1 MKGGK
6 FHFFYLARVC
16 FNPTRSILSIQKLS
30 FSILLLL
37 ILAQFSLPVKSF
49 AQEAD
54 SLRLKKYYKLIYAD
68 SSAVVKSDTVI
79 PADTNILKV
88 KKRWHVRFYYKY
100 MYVGEEEG
108 NRYVFRKG
116 QSHFEG
122 KTVGSIRLMR
132 LEPFGTNIDDTVKI
146 LKDGLINTGNAIH
159 AITNK
164 RVILNN
170 LLFDEGDVLGALTLA
185 ESERLLRSLEYI
197 QDVRIYGE
205 TRENSDTVDILVI
218 TKDVFSIDLGL
229 NPTDYN
235 EIEVMVRDANMF
247 GLGHEFRNNFII
259 STERR
264 PGYEGRYSV
273 QSIFGT
279 YMRADIQYA
288 NTPDSVLAGGGFNRD
303 FVSTEIH
310 DAGGVS
316 YFYRIL
322 SPYQKD
328 DDDRETR
335 LEYGGHLLDGWYGHS
350 FPLKTKSVEFANHT
364 TFVIAGRSILS
375 KFTERPENIEDSSRL
390 FQDNILSLVGLT
402 YSRSSFHKE
411 ILLFRFGITEDIP
424 VGRSFTVTGGYQA
437 GEAVSRYYTG
447 VGISIGRHFRKA
459 GYFFNNLQLGSF
471 IHQKTLEDG
480 AAQFTCSYY
489 SRLIAPQRDFK
500 ERLFFTLRYVH
511 GINRTYL
518 NDRLD
523 FYDYNILPGIESF
536 DVSGNNVL
544 GAGAGISIYS
554 PWNLFGFRIGFQ
566 SFADISYVS
575 EADNWQIHSRPY
587 WGMGAGLRLNNESFL
602 FGTISSSVTFYPSP
616 PPDVS
621 AVGILLSV
629 NPSRKLPDFN
639 PSKPQTAEYSRRDKV
654 YYYF

>member
-1 MKGGK
+1 M
-6 FHFFYLARVC
+6 
-16 FNPTRSILSIQKLS
+16 SIQKHS
-30 FSILLLL
+30 ISILLLL
-37 ILAQFSLPVKSF
+37 ILAKFSLPVKSF
-49 AQEAD
+49 SQETD

-68 SSAVVKSDTVI
+68 SSVVVKDDTVI
-79 PADTNILKV
+79 SANESILKV

-108 NRYVFRKG
+108 KRYVARTD
-116 QSHFEG
+116 QPSYEG
-122 KTVGSIRLMR
+122 NTVGTIQIMR
-132 LEPFGTNIDDTVKI
+132 LEPFGTDIDDTAKI
-146 LKDGLINTGNAIH
+146 LKDGLIITGNAIH
-159 AITNK
+159 VITNK
-164 RVILNN
+164 RIILNN

-197 QDVRIYGE
+197 QDVRIYGKM
-205 TRENSDTVDILVI
+205 RENSNTVDILVI

-247 GLGHEFRNNFII
+247 GLGHEFRNNFIF
-259 STERR
+259 STVRR

-288 NTPDSVLAGGGFNRD
+288 NTLDSMLAGGGFNRD
-303 FVSTEIH
+303 FVSTEIR
-310 DAGGVS
+310 DAGGLS
-316 YFYRIL
+316 YYYRL
-322 SPYQKD
+322 MTPYQKD
-328 DDDRETR
+328 DDERLTR
-335 LEYGGHLLDGWYGHS
+335 IKYGSHILDGWYGHS
-350 FPLKTKSVEFANHT
+350 FPLKTKSNEFADHT

-424 VGRSFTVTGGYQA
+424 VGRTFTVTGGYEA
-437 GEAVSRYYTG
+437 GEVASRYYTG
-447 VGISIGRHFRKA
+447 LGISIGRHFRKA
-459 GYFFNNLQLGSF
+459 GYFFNNLEWGSF

-480 AAQFTCSYY
+480 AAQFTSAYY

-500 ERLFFTLRYVH
+500 ERLFLTLRYVH
-511 GINRTYL
+511 GINRTYR

-544 GAGAGISIYS
+544 GAGAGISMYS
-554 PWNLFGFRIGFQ
+554 PWTVIGFRLGFQ
-566 SFADISYVS
+566 AFTNLSYIS
-575 EADNWQIHSRPY
+575 EANNWEIQSRPY

-602 FGTISSSVTFYPSP
+602 FGTISASFTFYPSP

-639 PSKPQTAEYSRRDKV
+639 PSKPQAAEYSRRDKV